1 MNFNSGII
9 QKFEADFSCIL
20 ICGCQ
25 IGDGCLRLPLQRG
38 AAHGL
43 LGRGNFIN
51 IAEVTVCSLTALLP
65 VSH

>member
-9 QKFEADFSCIL
+9 QELEADFSCIM
-20 ICGCQ
+20 ICGCW
-25 IGDGCLRLPLQRG
+25 IGDGCLRLPIQHG

-51 IAEVTVCSLTALLP
+51 IAEVAVCSLTALLP
-65 VSH
+65 VSR